1 MGGAQILEL
10 DRSIIRW
17 EINLLANVRQIGADK
32 NQDVKFCDESIIIA
46 RFRMMKLVSYQERK

>member
-32 NQDVKFCDESIIIA
+32 NQDAKFCDESIIIA
-46 RFRMMKLVSYQERK
+46 RFQMMKLVSHQERK